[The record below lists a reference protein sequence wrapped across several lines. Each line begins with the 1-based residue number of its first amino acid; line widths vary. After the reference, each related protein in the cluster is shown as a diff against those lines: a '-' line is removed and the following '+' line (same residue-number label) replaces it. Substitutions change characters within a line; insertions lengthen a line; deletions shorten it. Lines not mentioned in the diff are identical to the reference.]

1 MFNRNPKKNTRFAI
15 YAGNPGFSGMVIC
28 SDFIG
33 YVKAPSL
40 SDAYDAAYRYLVNS
54 GYTAIVVREACSF
67 SDNRTSITPRRTAI
81 VGGNF
86 YSKE

>member
-40 SDAYDAAYRYLVNS
+40 SDAY
-54 GYTAIVVREACSF
+54 C
-67 SDNRTSITPRRTAI
+67 TSIAAKRYRRGVAL
-81 VGGNF
+81 
-86 YSKE
+86 

>member
-1 MFNRNPKKNTRFAI
+1 MFNRNSKKNTRFAIYGFAI

-40 SDAYDAAYRYLVNS
+40 SDAYDAAYRYLANS
-54 GYTAIVVREACSF
+54 GYTAIVVREA
-67 SDNRTSITPRRTAI
+67 
-81 VGGNF
+81 
-86 YSKE
+86 

>member
-1 MFNRNPKKNTRFAI
+1 MFNRNSKKNTRFAI

-40 SDAYDAAYRYLVNS
+40 SDAYDAAYRYLANS
-54 GYTAIVVREACSF
+54 GYTAIVVREAS
-67 SDNRTSITPRRTAI
+67 TTPPKPVRRLWTGLAGQPASP
-81 VGGNF
+81 VG
-86 YSKE
+86 